1 MFFLVWG
8 RDERVRFFAQ
18 QLLPEAFDFPN
29 RNFSSLASWGFSLSR
44 FWIHQD
50 RSQGR
55 RAALETCRYA
65 GIAGVRDFYVVVA
78 ARA

>member
-44 FWIHQD
+44 FWLHQI
-50 RSQGR
+50 GR
-55 RAALETCRYA
+55 K
-65 GIAGVRDFYVVVA
+65 VVELRWRRVDTLVLPEFEIFT
-78 ARA
+78 